1 MGKSFAIACLAMSG
15 HSWAAPVVLPERL
28 QVGWLQGPDAL
39 SMAAYC
45 VPDFNQQKLD
55 ELRQKAVRS
64 TVVMS
69 REGNSATPYLIA
81 SGDRLA
87 CIDRNGPSKPLLPPS
102 MFAKIVSL
110 EGASTPTTE
119 ALYRGMAEQ
128 LATRGSADGLAK
140 LPNGNAYEFVVN
152 VVDPAPVEI
161 MYTMNF
167 LKAGEYDESKYRVVV
182 ADQISSVKISSYA
195 GSGRRALN
203 ILQDE
208 LSPRPLFGEHLLIQ
222 GGDETAR
229 YAFAETAWGFRDT
242 GSTVR
247 FQPSGIVSF
256 KGKQGNESSGQWQ
269 LKDGA
274 LYFNYGR
281 VYGSATVQ
289 NDKLL
294 VQFRG
299 LPSGV
304 YKQERRWEATLEKGW
319 F

>member
-1 MGKSFAIACLAMSG
+1 MKKSFAIACLAISG
-15 HSWAAPVVLPERL
+15 HAWAAPVALPERL
-28 QVGWLQGPDAL
+28 QIGWLHGPDAL

-45 VPDFNQQKLD
+45 VPEINQQKLD
-55 ELRQKAVRS
+55 ELRQKAANS

-69 REGNSATPYLIA
+69 REGSSATPYLIA
-81 SGDRLA
+81 NGDRLA
-87 CIDRNGPSKPLLPPS
+87 CIDRDGPSKPLLPPS
-102 MFAKIVSL
+102 MFAKIVSF
-110 EGASTPTTE
+110 EGASTQTMET
-119 ALYRGMAEQ
+119 LYRGLAEQ
-128 LATRGSADGLAK
+128 LAKRGSADGLAK

-152 VVDPAPVEI
+152 VVDPAPAEI

-195 GSGRRALN
+195 GNGRRALN

-208 LSPRPLFGEHLLIQ
+208 LSPRPLLGEHLLIQ
-222 GGDETAR
+222 GSEETTR
-229 YAFAETAWGFRDT
+229 HVFVETAWNFRDT
-242 GSTVR
+242 GSTIR
-247 FQPSGIVSF
+247 FQPDGTVSF

-281 VYGSATVQ
+281 VYGSANVQ
-289 NDKLL
+289 NEKLL

-304 YKQERRWEATLEKGW
+304 YKQERRWEATLERGW
-319 F
+319 Y

>member
-1 MGKSFAIACLAMSG
+1 MKTIYSALLLAVVS
-15 HSWAAPVVLPERL
+15 SQLAAETVLPERL
-28 QVGWLQGPDAL
+28 TVGWLQGPDAL

-55 ELRQKAVRS
+55 ELRQKAARS

-69 REGNSATPYLIA
+69 REGSSATPYLIA
-81 SGDRLA
+81 NGDRLA

-102 MFAKIVSL
+102 MFAKIVSF
-110 EGASTPTTE
+110 EGASTQTLET
-119 ALYRGMAEQ
+119 LYRGLAEQ
-128 LATRGSADGLAK
+128 LAKRGSADGLVK

-195 GSGRRALN
+195 GNGRRALN

-208 LSPRPLFGEHLLIQ
+208 LSTRPLFGEHLLIQ

-229 YAFAETAWGFRDT
+229 YAFAETAWNFRDT
-242 GSTVR
+242 GSTIR

-281 VYGSATVQ
+281 VYGSANVQ

-304 YKQERRWEATLEKGW
+304 YKQERRWEATLERGW
-319 F
+319 Y

>member
-1 MGKSFAIACLAMSG
+1 MKKTFAIACLALSA
-15 HSWAAPVVLPERL
+15 HAWSAPAALPERL

-45 VPDFNQQKLD
+45 LPDFNQQKLD
-55 ELRQKAVRS
+55 DLRQKALRS

-69 REGNSATPYLIA
+69 REGASATPYLIA
-81 SGDRLA
+81 SGDRLV

-102 MFAKIVSL
+102 TFAKVVTF
-110 EGASTPTTE
+110 EGASAQTMETF
-119 ALYRGMAEQ
+119 YRGLAEQ
-128 LATRGSADGLAK
+128 LATRGSADGLAR

-152 VVDPAPVEI
+152 VVDSAPAEI

-182 ADQISSVKISSYA
+182 ADQIRSVKISSYA

-208 LSPRPLFGEHLLIQ
+208 LAPRPLFGEHLLIQ
-222 GGDETAR
+222 GNDETAG
-229 YAFAETAWGFRDT
+229 YAFAETAWDFRDT
-242 GSTVR
+242 GSTIR
-247 FQPSGIVSF
+247 FQPGGVAGF
-256 KGKQGNESSGQWQ
+256 KGKQGNESAGQWQ
-269 LKDGA
+269 LKDGV

-289 NDKLL
+289 KDKLL
-294 VQFRG
+294 VQFRS
-299 LPSGV
+299 LPGGV
-304 YKQERRWEATLEKGW
+304 LKQERRWEATLEKGW